1 MKKIIH
7 TDNAQKAVGPY
18 NQAIATDNFVFTSGQ
33 VAIDPAVGK
42 LVEGGI
48 KEQTHQVMKN
58 LKAVLEASGSNFSN
72 VVKATVFLDDIN
84 NFVQVN
90 EVYADYFTEAQ
101 PARSAVQV
109 AALPLGAMIE
119 IEMIAHL

>member
-7 TDNAQKAVGPY
+7 TDKAPKAVGPY
-18 NQAIATDNFVFTSGQ
+18 NQAIVIDNFVFTSGQ
-33 VAIDPAVGK
+33 VAIDPAEGK
-42 LVEGGI
+42 LVKGGI

-58 LKAVLEASGSNFSN
+58 LQAVLEASGINFSN

-84 NFVQVN
+84 NFAQVN
-90 EVYADYFTEAQ
+90 EVYAEYFTDAQ